1 MKALVYV
8 SAKKVELRDVPE
20 PSPKSGQVKLKI
32 RYCGICGSDIGIFAG
47 THPRAKA
54 PLILG
59 HEFLGTVMED
69 GKKFKKGDR
78 VVTFP
83 LLSCGKCLSCR
94 TGNAHVC
101 RSLGLI
107 GIDTDG
113 GIAEYACVD
122 EDVLFKVPDGVSD
135 KAAAVIEPL
144 AVIVHS
150 LRQARFQALDNA
162 AVMGAGPIGT
172 LTGMML
178 VRMGASK
185 VWISDVNAQRLERV
199 KPLGMIPVDVS
210 KQQLEKVVKD
220 ATDGEGADVVFEC
233 SGAAVAAMQVTDIA
247 RVRGMICI
255 TATHKTPHEVN
266 LQAVNFKEQTLV
278 GTRVYT
284 KEEFGIAVE
293 YSAQFQDNLE
303 KVVSHVLPFKD
314 SPGVFDMIAD
324 PGSGTV
330 KILIDCQWE
339 QL

>member
-8 SAKKVELRDVPE
+8 GAKKVELRDVPE
-20 PSPKSGQVKLKI
+20 PLPKSGQVKLKI
-32 RYCGICGSDIGIFAG
+32 LYCGICGSDIGIFIG

-69 GKKFKKGDR
+69 GEKFKKGDR

-94 TGNAHVC
+94 TGNSHVC

-107 GIDTDG
+107 GIDKDG
-113 GIAEYACVD
+113 CITEYVCVD
-122 EDVLFKVPDGVSD
+122 EAVLFKVPDYVSD
-135 KAAAVIEPL
+135 KAATVIEPL

-150 LRQARFQALDNA
+150 LHQARFQALDNA
-162 AVMGAGPIGT
+162 AVIGAGPIGT

-178 VRMGASK
+178 THMGASK
-185 VWISDVNAQRLERV
+185 VWISDINARRLERV
-199 KPLGMIPVDVS
+199 KSLGMIPVDVS
-210 KQQLEKVVKD
+210 KQQYGMEKVVKD

-233 SGAAVAAMQVTDIA
+233 SGAASAAIQTTDIA

-266 LQAVNFKEQTLV
+266 LQAVNFKEQTFV

-284 KEEFGIAVE
+284 KEEFGIAAE
-293 YSAQFQDNLE
+293 YSARFQDNLE

-314 SPGVFDMIAD
+314 APGVFDLIAD
-324 PGSGTV
+324 SANGTIKV
-330 KILIDCQWE
+330 LIDCQWK
-339 QL
+339 

>member
-1 MKALVYV
+1 MKALVYTG
-8 SAKKVELRDVPE
+8 AKKVELRDVPE

-59 HEFLGTVMED
+59 HEFLGILMED

-78 VVTFP
+78 VATFP
-83 LLSCGKCLSCR
+83 LLSCGKCFPCR
-94 TGNAHVC
+94 TGNSHVC

-122 EDVLFKVPDGVSD
+122 EDMLFKVPGGVSD

-150 LRQARFQALDNA
+150 LRQARFQGLDNA
-162 AVMGAGPIGT
+162 AVIGAGPIGT

-178 VRMGASK
+178 MHMGASK
-185 VWISDVNAQRLERV
+185 VWISDVNARRLERV
-199 KPLGMIPVDVS
+199 KSLGMIPVDVS
-210 KQQLEKVVKD
+210 TRPLEKAVKD
-220 ATDGEGADVVFEC
+220 ETDGEGADVVFEC
-233 SGAAVAAMQVTDIA
+233 SGAADAAMQATDIA
-247 RVRGMICI
+247 RVRGIICI

-284 KEEFGIAVE
+284 KEEFGMAAE
-293 YSAQFQDNLE
+293 YSARFQNNLE

-314 SPGVFDMIAD
+314 APGVFDMIAA
-324 PGSGTV
+324 PENGTIKV
-330 KILIDCQWE
+330 LIDCQWE
-339 QL
+339 RP

>member
-1 MKALVYV
+1 MKALVYTG
-8 SAKKVELRDVPE
+8 AKKVELRDVPE
-20 PSPKSGQVKLKI
+20 PSPESGQVKLKI

-59 HEFLGTVMED
+59 HEFLGIVTED
-69 GKKFKKGDR
+69 GKKFKRGDR

-94 TGNAHVC
+94 GGNSHVC

-122 EDVLFKVPDGVSD
+122 EGALFKVPGDVSD

-162 AVMGAGPIGT
+162 VVMGAGPIGT

-178 VRMGASK
+178 INMGASN
-185 VWISDVNAQRLERV
+185 VWISDVNARRLGRV
-199 KPLGMIPVDVS
+199 KSLGMIPVDLS
-210 KQQLEKVVKD
+210 KQQLEEVVKD

-233 SGAAVAAMQVTDIA
+233 SGAAAAAMQVTDVA

-255 TATHKTPHEVN
+255 TATHKAPHEVN

-284 KEEFGIAVE
+284 KEEFGIAAE
-293 YSAQFQDNLE
+293 YSARFQDNLE
-303 KVVSHVLPFKD
+303 KVVSHILPLKD
-314 SPGVFDMIAD
+314 APGAFDLIAD
-324 PGSGTV
+324 PAGGTIKV
-330 KILIDCQWE
+330 LIDCQWTP
-339 QL
+339 Q